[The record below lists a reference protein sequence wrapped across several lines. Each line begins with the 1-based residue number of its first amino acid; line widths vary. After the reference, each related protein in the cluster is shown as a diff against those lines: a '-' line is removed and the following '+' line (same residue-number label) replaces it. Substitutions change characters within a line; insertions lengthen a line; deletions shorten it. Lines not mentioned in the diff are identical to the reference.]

1 MLATRNSFAVGVF
14 VGFVMWTGAFG
25 PQAIAAPYYEGKTL
39 VVVEGRT
46 PGGLG
51 SFRTQAVARYLQKYL
66 PGDPTIVYK
75 YMPGGG
81 GTAAANYMAKAS
93 KRDGLTIAN
102 IGTGVYSNAILGARG
117 VRYKLEDFVFLG
129 SPTSGGPYTL
139 VIRPE
144 LHLDTVEKLKAYK
157 GLRFAQ
163 RSVGHTMY
171 ILDRIFAFTLDLQE
185 PQWVLGYSSPEIT
198 IALERGEA
206 DAQSTGLN
214 SVHRRTPHWLKE
226 GFTVPFVMRNT
237 KGRGTELAP
246 EFPQDRPYLDQYIDT
261 DLKRA
266 VMRFH
271 NSSRPGSSLFMVPR
285 GVPEAALRALRE
297 AFNKIW
303 NDPQFAKEYKRLTN
317 EPADPVSGKE
327 IDRALQRIPK
337 DPKIRKIYKQIVGA
351 GPLPPSR

>member
-1 MLATRNSFAVGVF
+1 MLTRSWLIVAGTLVSLALVVGSYGSGAT
-14 VGFVMWTGAFG
+14 
-25 PQAIAAPYYEGKTL
+25 AAPFYQGKTL
-39 VVVEGRT
+39 VVVEGRR

-51 SFRTQAVARYLQKYL
+51 SFRTQAVAQYLQKYL
-66 PGDPTIVYK
+66 PGNPTIVYK

-81 GTAAANYMAKAS
+81 GTAAANYMAKVA

-129 SPTSGGPYTL
+129 SSTSGGPYTL

-144 LHLDTVEKLKAYK
+144 LGLDTVEKLKAYK

-171 ILDRIFAFTLDLQE
+171 ILDRIFTFMLDLQE

-198 IALERGEA
+198 VALERGEA
-206 DAQSTGLN
+206 DAQSTSLN

-271 NSSRPGSSLFMVPR
+271 NSSRPGSSLFFVHR
-285 GVPEAALRALRE
+285 GVPKAALRALRE

-317 EPADPVSGKE
+317 EPADPVTGEE
-327 IDRALQRIPK
+327 IHRALEQIPT
-337 DPKIRKIYKQIVGA
+337 DPEIKKIYKQIVGV